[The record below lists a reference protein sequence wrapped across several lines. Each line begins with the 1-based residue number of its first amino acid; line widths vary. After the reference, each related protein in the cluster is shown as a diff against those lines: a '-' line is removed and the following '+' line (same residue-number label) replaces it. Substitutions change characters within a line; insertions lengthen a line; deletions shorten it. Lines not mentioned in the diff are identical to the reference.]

1 MEHEKVNRLKQ
12 IIIDK
17 FNPGLSVEELDD
29 TIPLVNYGIGLD
41 SVANMELILE
51 IEKYLGIEI
60 DESDI
65 NSEILYSFRS
75 LKKYLESLMVK
86 STNE

>member
-1 MEHEKVNRLKQ
+1 MEHEKVKRLKQ

-29 TIPLVNYGIGLD
+29 NMPLVDYGIGLD

-65 NSEILYSFRS
+65 NSEILYSFRN
-75 LKKYLESLMVK
+75 LKKYLESLTAK

>member
-1 MEHEKVNRLKQ
+1 MEHEKVKRLKQ

-29 TIPLVNYGIGLD
+29 NMPLVDYGIGLD

-75 LKKYLESLMVK
+75 LKKYLESLTSYNFV
-86 STNE
+86 

>member
-1 MEHEKVNRLKQ
+1 MEHEKEKRLKQ

-29 TIPLVNYGIGLD
+29 SMPLVEYGIGLD

-75 LKKYLESLMVK
+75 LKNYLESLTVK
-86 STNE
+86 STNK

>member
-1 MEHEKVNRLKQ
+1 MEHEKVKRLKQ

-29 TIPLVNYGIGLD
+29 NMPLVDYGIGLD

-75 LKKYLESLMVK
+75 LKKYLESLTEK